1 MSGQATKKVCDP
13 REHPNALRFH
23 CHTPLYFRF
32 QFKCQTAPRN
42 TQHDAATC
50 PLIESGRHIA
60 HKGPQKAYRPYKNWN
75 YLKWN
80 FWSVGTKKWMLAN
93 MDDKHTANKVMFI
106 LHQNSMRWME
116 IPSNTNPTNTTILH
130 CIKAQGVLLHIQ
142 SAQHPHEAKILK
154 YKIKKQEHIDD

>member
-1 MSGQATKKVCDP
+1 MAAPITIITSRKSNKTPQAVEGSMSGQATKKVCDP

-60 HKGPQKAYRPYKNWN
+60 HKGPQKA
-75 YLKWN
+75 
-80 FWSVGTKKWMLAN
+80 
-93 MDDKHTANKVMFI
+93 
-106 LHQNSMRWME
+106 
-116 IPSNTNPTNTTILH
+116 
-130 CIKAQGVLLHIQ
+130 
-142 SAQHPHEAKILK
+142 
-154 YKIKKQEHIDD
+154 